1 MASAYEHQTSFV
13 HLHVHSEFS
22 FLQGASHLESL
33 VHAAAKHGQTAL
45 AITDTNNLSGA
56 PQFLGLAK
64 SCGIKPIFGAEITLE
79 HGNIVALAK
88 TRAGYSSL
96 CRLLTFAHLDQA
108 RGKPLLTE
116 DKLFEHAAD
125 LIILSGSLS
134 SPLQQLLLQGKEDA
148 ANNWI
153 WRYSDRFYPDF
164 YLEIQRT
171 REYGQERLVKKL
183 VKLAAVNHIPIVA
196 TNVVHYHSS
205 SLAKA
210 QDLLTCLRHKITVD
224 EPHVDRKINSELSLL
239 STKVMV
245 HKFRDLPEAIENTVR
260 IAEQC
265 EPYDIHD
272 KRFIPRLSKSSDKDS
287 SAQLR
292 DLTMSGAKWRYGE
305 VTPDLQSR
313 IDYELSVIGELDF
326 SDYFLIVY
334 DLVQFAQ
341 RKGIQHAGRGSA
353 ADSVVAYCL
362 DITKVDSYKRNL
374 RFERFISPER
384 KESLPDIDIDFDA
397 RYRDD
402 VTSYVTNLYGTDHVA
417 TISTFARYRG
427 RSAIRDV
434 AKTLGFSVEDIDRIA
449 KSTHWA
455 TSAKGLRKA
464 IEKRPE
470 LRALKISEKKFG
482 LLFDLCRD
490 IDDLPRHLSTHSC
503 GVVITGE
510 PIWMIAPLQMAAKG
524 VQVIQYDK
532 DGVEDLRLFKL
543 DLLCLRMLGAVRD
556 SVAMVKTKDASF
568 EYDKIDCDDAETFEL
583 IQSGNTAGAFQ
594 IESPAQM
601 SLHPRLKTRTY
612 EDVVASVALIRP
624 GPIKGEMVEP
634 FILHRNGM
642 GATRPIH
649 PVVDAILSHT
659 YGVVLYQEQVI
670 SIAIN
675 LAGFSPGQADL
686 LRRAISHDRSPERMR
701 EIGEQFVVQAI
712 SNGVDEQVATT
723 IFGWLEGYAG
733 YGFCEAHAAAF
744 GDTAIRTAHLLRHY
758 PAEFYA
764 ALLNNQ
770 PMGFYS
776 PATIVNEA
784 RIRGIQV
791 LPPDVQSSEKE
802 FTVRGKTILVGLK
815 QVKGIRDSDIEEIV
829 KNRPYHT
836 WGDFLA
842 RARLPR
848 DLLENLV
855 LCGAC
860 SFFHTN
866 RRSLLFSLG
875 TALHLDH
882 NSMALPLNLE
892 PVVKTQTDFNDYDR
906 MAHEWNVLGFSP
918 WCHPLEFWRDQ
929 LSKSGVQTNQ
939 VIRAET
945 DKNRIYRA
953 AGWVIRPHTPPTK
966 SGKTVVFFTLEDETG
981 LMNITTFPD
990 MYERY
995 GHLIFG
1001 NPLLIIE
1008 GKKDRRGAN
1017 SLIVERMRKID
1028 ERPVSMMLT
1037 KTTSQLAAT
1046 A

>member
-1 MASAYEHQTSFV
+1 MASVYEPQSPFV

-22 FLQGASHLESL
+22 FLQGASHVETL
-33 VHAAAKHGQTAL
+33 VRAAVKDGQTAL
-45 AITDTNNLSGA
+45 AITDTNNLCCA
-56 PQFLGLAK
+56 PQFLDLAK
-64 SCGIKPIFGAEITLE
+64 RTGIKPIFGSVITLE
-79 HGNIVALAK
+79 TGNIVALVK
-88 TRAGYSSL
+88 SRDGYASL
-96 CRLLTFAHLDQA
+96 CRLLTFAHLDQE
-108 RGKPLLTE
+108 RGKPMLTE
-116 DKLFEHAAD
+116 EKLFEYAAD
-125 LIILSGSLS
+125 LIVLSGSLS
-134 SPLQQLLLQGKEDA
+134 SPLQRLLLQGKEDE
-148 ANNWI
+148 ANKWI
-153 WRYSDRFYPDF
+153 WRFSDRFYPDF
-164 YLEIQRT
+164 YIELQRT
-171 REYGQERLVKKL
+171 REYGQERLLKKL
-183 VKLAAVNHIPIVA
+183 VSLATINHIPIVA
-196 TNVVHYHSS
+196 TNDVHYQSS
-205 SLAKA
+205 ALAQA

-224 EPHVDRKINSELSLL
+224 QPHVDRKINSELSLL
-239 STKVMV
+239 PQRNMTK
-245 HKFRDLPEAIENTVR
+245 KFRDLPEAIENTLR

-265 EPYDIHD
+265 EAYAIHG
-272 KRFIPRLSKSSDKDS
+272 KRFTPKLTKGVRKESSRI
-287 SAQLR
+287 LR
-292 DLTMSGAKWRYGE
+292 DLTIAGAKWRYGE
-305 VTPDLQSR
+305 IVPDLQNR
-313 IDYELSVIGELDF
+313 IDYELSVINELNF
-326 SDYFLIVY
+326 SDYFLIVN
-334 DLVQFAQ
+334 DLVEFARQ
-341 RKGIQHAGRGSA
+341 KGIQHAGRGSA

-402 VTSYVTNLYGTDHVA
+402 VTDYVTNLYGKDHVA

-455 TSAKGLRKA
+455 TSAKGLRRA

-490 IDDLPRHLSTHSC
+490 IDNLPRHLSTHSC
-503 GVVITGE
+503 GVVITGD

-524 VQVIQYDK
+524 VHVIQYDK

-543 DLLCLRMLGAVRD
+543 DLLCLRMLGAVKD

-568 EYDKIDCDDAETFEL
+568 EYDKIDCDDPETFEM

-642 GATRPIH
+642 GTTRPIH
-649 PVVDAILSHT
+649 PIVDEILSHT

-670 SIAIN
+670 SIAIQ

-686 LRRAISHDRSPERMR
+686 LRRAISHDRSPDRMR
-701 EIGEQFVVQAI
+701 EIGEEFVAQAI
-712 SNGVDEQVATT
+712 SNGVEAEVATT
-723 IFGWLEGYAG
+723 VFSWLEGYAG

-776 PATIVNEA
+776 AATIVNEA

-791 LPPDVQSSEKE
+791 LSPDVQTSEKE
-802 FTVRGKTILVGLK
+802 FTVRGKAILVGLK
-815 QVKGIRDSDIEEIV
+815 QVKGIQEPEIEEII
-829 KNRPYHT
+829 KNRPYSS

-842 RARLPR
+842 RTRLPR

-855 LCGAC
+855 LSGAC
-860 SFFHTN
+860 SSFHSN
-866 RRSLLFSLG
+866 RRVLLFSLG
-875 TALHLDH
+875 TTLHVEAG
-882 NSMALPLNLE
+882 SMALPLNLE
-892 PVVKTQTDFNDYDR
+892 PVLKPQTDFSDYDL
-906 MAHEWNVLGFSP
+906 MSHEWDVLGFSP

-929 LSKSGVQTNQ
+929 LAKSGVLPNNI
-939 VIRAET
+939 IRAET
-945 DKNRIYRA
+945 DKDRVFCA

-990 MYERY
+990 MYERF

-1017 SLIVERMRKID
+1017 SLIVQRIRKFD
-1028 ERPVSMMLT
+1028 ERPVSMVLKKVT
-1037 KTTSQLAAT
+1037 KPQGLH
-1046 A
+1046 